1 MQRVIVTIDG
11 KSYTIISEDDENHIR
26 RSAELVDKSMAETKQ
41 NGRLSSVDGAILAA
55 MNIADKYFKAQQSS
69 DNMRAQIKS
78 YAEECAQLRSE
89 IIKLKKQN
97 KEG

>member
-1 MQRVIVTIDG
+1 MQRVNVTIDG
-11 KSYTIISEDDENHIR
+11 RTYTIVSEDDENHIR
-26 RSAELVDKSMAETKQ
+26 RSAELVDKCIGETKQ

-69 DNMRAQIKS
+69 DNMRAQIRS
-78 YAEECAQLRSE
+78 YADECAQLRSE

>member
-1 MQRVIVTIDG
+1 MQRVNVTIDG
-11 KSYTIISEDDENHIR
+11 KTYTIVSEDDENHIR
-26 RSAELVDKSMAETKQ
+26 RSAELVDKCIGDTKQ

-69 DNMRAQIKS
+69 DNMRAQIRS
-78 YAEECAQLRSE
+78 YADECAQLRSE